1 MQAFAPHSRCL
12 TALAAAACLL
22 SFNAY
27 AENAPAV
34 DADTAS
40 DAHLSTKSPYPY
52 VATRYTPAP
61 EGYQPVFINY
71 VGRHGSRHL
80 SSAKYDKTL
89 SELLA
94 LAEREQQLTDAG
106 QVLQQ
111 QLARLMEVE
120 KDVYGE
126 LSLSGGEELNAIGQR
141 MGGQFADVFESGRPI
156 EAYAT
161 YKDRAPQSR
170 DHFLEG
176 LRVALGEQTP
186 PITAEQYEKGRDPY
200 LRPYDLATHYKAYK
214 SDGEWQ
220 EVLEA
225 YLDQQPQTAE
235 FAHAIISPF
244 IGDELYQTLASGT
257 LAFEDEKGRVKLSS
271 PEDAA
276 NNLYQLYIIASNI
289 TKEGAF
295 DFGQYFTQAQLAW
308 YENLDILDTY
318 YAKGPSLTSIDF
330 PQEIA
335 APLVK
340 ELLVSTD
347 NALQDNNLSGIF
359 NFAHAETIIP
369 LSSYLD
375 IAGANESQDNPAL
388 VAETWKGA
396 EITPMGANIQWIV
409 YENSGDYLIK
419 MLRNEQE
426 VAFPIA
432 TDVFPYYSW
441 EDIKDYY
448 TEKLKNSGVEL
459 NSTLQENVELL
470 KNNF

>member
-1 MQAFAPHSRCL
+1 MQAFAPRSLCL
-12 TALAAAACLL
+12 TALAATAWLY
-22 SFNAY
+22 SSNAL
-27 AENAPAV
+27 AENTPEV
-34 DADTAS
+34 NPDAAI

-89 SELLA
+89 NELLA

-106 QVLQQ
+106 QALQQ
-111 QLARLMEVE
+111 QIARLMEVE

-141 MGGQFADVFESGRPI
+141 MGKQFADVFESGRPI
-156 EAYAT
+156 EAHAT

-176 LRVALGEQTP
+176 LKVALGEQTP
-186 PITAEQYEKGRDPY
+186 PITAEQYAKGSDPY
-200 LRPYDLATHYKAYK
+200 LRPYDLATQYKAYK
-214 SDGEWQ
+214 SGGEWQ

-235 FAHAIISPF
+235 FAHAIISQF
-244 IGDELYQTLASGT
+244 ISEELYEALSDGT
-257 LAFEDEKGRVKLSS
+257 LAFEDEKGRVKLRS

-289 TKEGAF
+289 TQEGTF
-295 DFGQYFTQAQLAW
+295 DFGQYFTQEQLAW
-308 YENLDILDTY
+308 YEKLDILETY
-318 YAKGPSLTSIDF
+318 YAKGPSLTSTDL
-330 PQEIA
+330 PQDIA

-340 ELLVSTD
+340 ELLISTD

-375 IAGANESQDNPAL
+375 IAGANESQDNPDL
-388 VAETWKGA
+388 VAEIWRGS
-396 EITPMGANIQWIV
+396 EITPMGANIQWII
-409 YENSGDYLIK
+409 YENNGDHLIK

-426 VAFPIA
+426 IAFPITTA
-432 TDVFPYYSW
+432 TFPYYSW
-441 EDIKDYY
+441 ESIKDYY
-448 TEKLKNSGVEL
+448 TEKLENSGVAL
-459 NSTLQENVELL
+459 NSTLEDNVELL
-470 KNNF
+470 KNHF